1 MDRLKK
7 RSDFLRAARG
17 HKQVRRALVL
27 QAWHHQIENHEQSVS
42 ENQANYT
49 SVPRTSVSGATR
61 VGFTVTKKV
70 GNAVVRNRVR
80 RRLKEAV
87 RLFEKSAVKDGEE
100 PPILPNTDYVVVGRL
115 SALTMSFAEIQQ
127 DLASAFDKI
136 GTQIKRRS
144 GKLNKKAENP
154 EPDHSPID
162 QNPLK
167 EQGNKPTDIA

>member
-27 QAWHHQIENHEQSVS
+27 QAWQHQIQEHEQPDR
-42 ENQANYT
+42 EQPTN
-49 SVPRTSVSGATR
+49 GATR
-61 VGFTVTKKV
+61 IGFTVTKRV
-70 GNAVVRNRVR
+70 GNAVIRNRVR

-87 RLFEKSAVKDGEE
+87 RLFEKSGGASGQTDLF
-100 PPILPNTDYVVVGRL
+100 LPNTDYVVVGRL
-115 SALTMSFAEIQQ
+115 SALTMSFSEIQQ

-136 GTQIKRRS
+136 AAQIRRRS
-144 GKLNKKAENP
+144 RKLDKKAENP

-167 EQGNKPTDIA
+167 EQGIKPSDIA